1 MSVVVFK
8 TSSLLS
14 VALPNH
20 APTSYPSSNGP
31 LKSPTGEIGMGGID
45 YVSKLAEAFLYGGTE
60 MTDIWIRFHRAAR
73 AASSSGIG

>member
-1 MSVVVFK
+1 
-8 TSSLLS
+8 
-14 VALPNH
+14 
-20 APTSYPSSNGP
+20 
-31 LKSPTGEIGMGGID
+31 MGGID